1 MPTPNLRAKCV
12 IVPSNHYPNQ
22 FCFELHELNM
32 TQLYCAVRGAAAN
45 DNREVYTDQ
54 VNQRDKQFIGLIVH
68 RRIVG
73 MGIKY

>member
-1 MPTPNLRAKCV
+1 
-12 IVPSNHYPNQ
+12 
-22 FCFELHELNM
+22 M

-54 VNQRDKQFIGLIVH
+54 VNQLDKQFIGLIVH

-73 MGIKY
+73 MGIKYW